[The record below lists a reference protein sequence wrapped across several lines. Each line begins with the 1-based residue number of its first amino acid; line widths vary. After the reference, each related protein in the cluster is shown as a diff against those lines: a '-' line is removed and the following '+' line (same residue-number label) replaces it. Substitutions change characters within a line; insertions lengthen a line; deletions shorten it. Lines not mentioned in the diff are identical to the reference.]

1 MLLALPGDEEEERFC
16 IPEEDAAA
24 TVLVGFEIVG
34 VEEAGRPCEFT
45 DLEDGKVSFDWT
57 Q

>member
-1 MLLALPGDEEEERFC
+1 MLASPGDEEEERFC

-45 DLEDGKVSFDWT
+45 DLEDGKVSFDRT